1 MTNQIIEKIAS
12 ILLNPIEITAH
23 MQLSRKSRI
32 LTYSMPFTAIK
43 PKTKYTVH
51 MQLSRK
57 RSQLSR
63 KRSQLSRKRS
73 QLSRKLSILTYSMPF
88 SRFYVNKK
96 EDKKHAIFKQLIK

>member
-63 KRSQLSRKRS
+63 K
-73 QLSRKLSILTYSMPF
+73 LSILTYSMPF